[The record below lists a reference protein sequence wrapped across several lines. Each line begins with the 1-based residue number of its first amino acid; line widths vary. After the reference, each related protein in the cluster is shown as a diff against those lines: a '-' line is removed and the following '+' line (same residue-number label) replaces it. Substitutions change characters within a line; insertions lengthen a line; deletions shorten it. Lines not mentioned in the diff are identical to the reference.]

1 MACSA
6 SCSGKGLMSV
16 EDSNVSLALMA
27 EFLIVL
33 VNKWQRIYK
42 GKKKPY
48 TEKVDFTMTDDSAFN
63 CYISI
68 KCYRHN
74 YHFHDI

>member
-1 MACSA
+1 
-6 SCSGKGLMSV
+6 MSV

-42 GKKKPY
+42 GKKKGR
-48 TEKVDFTMTDDSAFN
+48 
-63 CYISI
+63 II
-68 KCYRHN
+68 KRV
-74 YHFHDI
+74 